1 MLKYLSRIAAAAAT
15 ALAMLSIGTASAQG
29 LKQVT
34 LAYSNPTMIQGTNL
48 IYIPHAM
55 KYWEELGYDVRM
67 VPGRDSTTTVQQLV
81 SGNAQIIM
89 LNTSPVIAANLRTD
103 GDVRSLIISSRT
115 AWRLF
120 SLKENNISGFADL
133 RGKTIGVPTVSS
145 GGEMYLR
152 DALKEVGIDPD
163 KDVRIVVA
171 GFGAQAMEA
180 MKAGRVDAILTFQ
193 IQAAQYQAQGVELN
207 ILADQKWLEFPDH
220 GLAMSEKVAAAD
232 PDMALAIARGFA
244 MAQVFE
250 QANPECSARIYNKVY
265 VRDLT
270 PEVERNHS
278 YAAKISQEQRQRDFE
293 AAGGELWGNI
303 DLEGLDKLQAFL
315 KENGVI
321 ETTVDSARLVI
332 SVPDLVK
339 QANDFDHE
347 KVKQDAIACEGF

>member
-1 MLKYLSRIAAAAAT
+1 MMKCLSRIAAAATLVA
-15 ALAMLSIGTASAQG
+15 ALATGASAQN

-55 KYWEELGYDVRM
+55 KYWEEQGYDVRM

-115 AWRLF
+115 AWRVF
-120 SLKENNISGFADL
+120 SMKESNINGFADL
-133 RGKTIGVPTVSS
+133 KGKNIGVPTVSS

-152 DALKEVGIDPD
+152 DALKEQGIDPD

-180 MKAGRVDAILTFQ
+180 MKSGRVDAILTFQ
-193 IQAAQYQAQGVELN
+193 IQAAQYQAQGIDLN
-207 ILADQKWLEFPDH
+207 ILSDQKWLEFPDH
-220 GLAMSEKVAAAD
+220 GLAMSEKTAKAD
-232 PDMALAIARGFA
+232 PEMALAIAKGFA

-250 QANPECSARIYNKVY
+250 QANPECSAKIYNKLY

-278 YAAKISQEQRQRDFE
+278 YAAKISQQQRLKDFE
-293 AAGGELWGNI
+293 AAGGQLWGNI
-303 DLEGLDKLQAFL
+303 ELAGLDKLQAFL
-315 KENGVI
+315 KTNGIV
-321 ETTVDSARLVI
+321 ETTVDSSRLVI
-332 SVPDLVK
+332 DIPDLVK
-339 QANDFDHE
+339 KANDFDHE